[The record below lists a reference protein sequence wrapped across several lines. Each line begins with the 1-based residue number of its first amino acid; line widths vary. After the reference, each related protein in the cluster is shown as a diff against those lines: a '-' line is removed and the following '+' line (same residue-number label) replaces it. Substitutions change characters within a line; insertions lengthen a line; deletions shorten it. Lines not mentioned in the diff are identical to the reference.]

1 MEQRIELVFAKD
13 LSKLAGNAFGRNTYE
28 NQVKEVIDLSQ
39 NIVFVIPPEIDRVA
53 SSFVQGFFDAIVN
66 EIGIAG
72 IEDQIFFESSI
83 SNIKE
88 FVLENLE

>member
-28 NQVKEVIDLSQ
+28 KQVKEVIDLSKSTVL
-39 NIVFVIPPEIDRVA
+39 VFPSQIDRVA

-66 EIGIAG
+66 EIGIGG
-72 IEDQIFFESSI
+72 IEEQIFFESSI